1 MHKSTINLAR
11 LTPLIFILIY
21 IVPLGLRDLW
31 SPDEIRY
38 AEIAR
43 EMVSSGNWTVP
54 TFNGLRYFE
63 KPIMGHW
70 MNAISQLLFG
80 ENNFSARAASAFST
94 AGTAGCLLLLVN
106 HFVNRQTA
114 WISASVFISL
124 FMVAGIGSYNV
135 LDSMLAL
142 WLTAAFT
149 AFFFAVSANSS
160 SARYRN
166 YGLAGLFCGL
176 AFLTKGFLALLLP
189 VIVVLPYLLWQKQFL
204 SILRWGWWVV
214 AVALLICLPW
224 ALAIHAAEPDYWHYF
239 FWVEHIQRFAAKDA
253 QHSAPFWYYVA
264 YLPLTLLPW
273 IFLAPTAIRHL
284 GNHLHSSFIRYALLW
299 AVLPIL
305 FFSIA
310 QGKIVTYILPSMAP
324 IAILLAVG
332 LTNAYKKQAKG
343 LKRGSIV
350 NLIITATA
358 AGGFLVLY
366 YTGRLPLESHEY
378 YRPWLAFSA
387 LSSWA
392 VCAFFAIRLNTLE
405 AKISCYTMMPVG
417 LFLLFWA
424 MIPNLSTDSKM
435 PARFVEELK
444 PFVSEQT
451 ILLADHPTTMA
462 ALNWYLKRD
471 DVYLL
476 DGKGEVKYG
485 LSYPDAADRY
495 IERQNLAQFIQ
506 TKQQQDDILI
516 FLRNLQLPAAELPKI
531 TRRFERGRFRALYFE
546 KRALHDD

>member
-1 MHKSTINLAR
+1 MHKSTINLPL
-11 LTPLIFILIY
+11 LTVLIFISIY

-43 EMVSSGNWTVP
+43 EMLSSGDWTVP

-70 MNAISQLLFG
+70 MNAIAQLLFG

-94 AGTAGCLLLLVN
+94 AGSAGCLLLLVT
-106 HFVNRQTA
+106 HFINRQTA
-114 WISASVFISL
+114 WISAAIFISL
-124 FMVAGIGSYNV
+124 FMVAGVGSYNV
-135 LDSMLAL
+135 LDSLFSL
-142 WLTAAFT
+142 CLTAAFS
-149 AFFFAVSANSS
+149 AFFFAVSANNSS
-160 SARYRN
+160 TRCRD

-189 VIVVLPYLLWQKQFL
+189 VIVVLPYLLWHKQFL
-204 SILRWGWWVV
+204 PILRWGWWVV
-214 AVALLICLPW
+214 TVALLICLPW

-253 QHSAPFWYYVA
+253 QHSAPFWYYFA
-264 YLPLTLLPW
+264 YLPLALLPW
-273 IFLAPTAIRHL
+273 TFLAPTAIRHL
-284 GNHLHSSFIRYALLW
+284 RDHLRLPFIRYLLLW
-299 AVLPIL
+299 AMLPIL

-332 LTNAYKKQAKG
+332 LITAYKKRAKG
-343 LKRGSIV
+343 LKWGSVV
-350 NLIITATA
+350 NLIITAVA
-358 AGGFLVLY
+358 AGGFLVFY
-366 YTGRLPLESHEY
+366 YAGYLPLESHEY
-378 YRPWLAFSA
+378 YRPWLAFTA
-387 LSSWA
+387 LSCW
-392 VCAFFAIRLNTLE
+392 VLCAILAIRASTFE
-405 AKISCYTMMPVG
+405 AKISAYAMMPTA

-424 MIPNLSTDSKM
+424 MIPNLSIDSKM
-435 PARFVEELK
+435 PAGFIEELK
-444 PFVSEQT
+444 PLVSEQT
-451 ILLADHPTTMA
+451 ILLADHPATMS
-462 ALNWYLKRD
+462 ALNWYLKRN

-495 IERQNLAQFIQ
+495 IERQNLAQFIKN
-506 TKQQQDDILI
+506 KQQQTDILI
-516 FLRNLQLPAAELPKI
+516 LLRNLQLPASELPTI
-531 TRRFERGRFRALYFE
+531 TRTFKQGRFRALYFK
-546 KRALHDD
+546 KRVLED

>member
-1 MHKSTINLAR
+1 MRKSTINLSL
-11 LTPLIFILIY
+11 LTPLIFIVIY

-43 EMVSSGNWTVP
+43 EMVSNGNWTVP

-70 MNAISQLLFG
+70 MNAISQLLLG
-80 ENNFSARAASAFST
+80 ENNFSTRAASVFST
-94 AGTAGCLLLLVN
+94 AGSAGCLLLLVN

-114 WISASVFISL
+114 WISVCVFISL
-124 FMVAGIGSYNV
+124 FMVICIAGYNI
-135 LDSMLAL
+135 LDSMFTL

-149 AFFFAVSANSS
+149 AFFFAFAAHNSP
-160 SARYRN
+160 ARYRD
-166 YGLAGLFCGL
+166 YGLTGLFCGL

-204 SILRWGWWVV
+204 SILRWGWWVM
-214 AVALLICLPW
+214 AVTLLTCLPW

-253 QHSAPFWYYVA
+253 QHSAPFWYYFA
-264 YLPLTLLPW
+264 YLPFTLLPW
-273 IFLAPTAIRHL
+273 TFLAPTAIRHL
-284 GNHLHSSFIRYALLW
+284 RDHLHSPLIRYLLLW
-299 AVLPIL
+299 AVLPML

-324 IAILLAVG
+324 IAILLALG
-332 LTNAYKKQAKG
+332 LTTAYEKQAKG
-343 LKRGSIV
+343 FRWGSIV
-350 NLIITATA
+350 NIIFTAVT

-366 YTGRLPLESHEY
+366 YTGHLPLESREY
-378 YRPWLAFSA
+378 YRPWLAFTA
-387 LSSWA
+387 LIYWA
-392 VCAFFAIRLNTLE
+392 LCAFSAIRSNTLE
-405 AKISCYTMMPVG
+405 AKISCYSIMPMG
-417 LFLLFWA
+417 FFLLFWA
-424 MIPNLSTDSKM
+424 MIPNLSIDSKM
-435 PARFVEELK
+435 PASFIEELK
-444 PFVSEQT
+444 PLVSKQT
-451 ILLADHPTTMA
+451 LLIADYPATMS

-476 DGKGEVKYG
+476 EGKGEVKYG

-506 TKQQQDDILI
+506 TKQQQADILI
-516 FLRNLQLPAAELPKI
+516 LLRDLQLFPSELPKI
-531 TRRFERGRFRALYFE
+531 TRQFERGRFRALYFA
-546 KRALHDD
+546 KIGVHD